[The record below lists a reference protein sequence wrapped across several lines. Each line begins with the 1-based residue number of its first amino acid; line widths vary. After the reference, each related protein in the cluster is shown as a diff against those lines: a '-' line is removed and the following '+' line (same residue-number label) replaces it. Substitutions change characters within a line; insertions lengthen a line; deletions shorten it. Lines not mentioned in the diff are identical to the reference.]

1 MVVLYLSIYLCLRHM
16 LCWVLLVLE
25 ILVVV
30 GNYIALGP
38 HSCKMKRI
46 DTEQWVEFTFGVLC
60 ISSVSEIAWLWHMLC
75 RVLSFVPGGWWLA
88 KNALALPCPHSCKS
102 VLSI

>member
-38 HSCKMKRI
+38 HSCKMKRV
-46 DTEQWVEFTFGVLC
+46 DTDQWAKFTFGVLC
-60 ISSVSEIAWLWHMLC
+60 ISSVSEIAWLWHMCFVCLAIKWHMLC
-75 RVLSFVPGGWWLA
+75 GGFGVI
-88 KNALALPCPHSCKS
+88 HSCE
-102 VLSI
+102 